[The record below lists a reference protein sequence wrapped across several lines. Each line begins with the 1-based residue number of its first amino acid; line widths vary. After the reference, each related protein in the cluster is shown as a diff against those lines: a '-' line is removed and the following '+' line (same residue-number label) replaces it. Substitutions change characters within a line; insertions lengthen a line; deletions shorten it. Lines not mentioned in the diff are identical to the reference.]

1 MNVPPGKKVR
11 VVLSAQHRAEA
22 DWLQSQSSYLEVLA
36 KADPVAAGVGL
47 EPPPAAGS
55 AVVGQVEVYVA
66 LDSPADTGQERQRL
80 GRELEKFRKLLQSQ
94 TAKLANQQ
102 FVANAPAAVVEK
114 ERQRLGEYELAAEKL
129 QASLERL
136 GV

>member
-1 MNVPPGKKVR
+1 
-11 VVLSAQHRAEA
+11 
-22 DWLQSQSSYLEVLA
+22 
-36 KADPVAAGVGL
+36 VAAGVGL